1 MYKVINSSLKL
12 FLLSL
17 LLCLTCSEAWAAPI
31 FEFHPLFSSE
41 ARYDDNIYLTRS
53 NTRSDWIT
61 TVSPGFLTTLSHPR
75 LNITAEYKPG
85 FVYFLHNPQ
94 HDYTRYDVNFNGIL
108 ELTPR
113 LIFSLSD
120 VFLRANDPQID
131 ELVETD
137 YERSIRR
144 NTRSLY
150 NRNMI
155 NPQLEYRFGRENIAR
170 LYYRNTNYRAKDP
183 EDDDYRENFFE
194 AEFEYWF
201 DVRNALNLM
210 CHFNKANFD
219 LDTDLLNGVD
229 LTSRFIHRF
238 TPHFELFGEYGVGVT
253 DFEENRYY
261 ENLDARRKYLV
272 DIEDVEDY
280 DLRKFNVGF
289 EWRLPRN
296 LRIEGSIGYFW
307 REGVGNRDDQ
317 GINSLFE
324 IEKAIKNIT
333 ANVRWESGYSASLFA
348 VRDAGFSDFWRV
360 STNLTYTYLEKLEF
374 NCRGSYG
381 YNEYTYGRSGQGF
394 AIEGRD
400 DYSYTAATSLTYHI
414 LRNYFFINDLFLE
427 TEISHIE
434 LDSSRKDDGYINNQ
448 CMLKLTA
455 AFF

>member
-150 NRNMI
+150 NRNLVA
-155 NPQLEYRFGRENIAR
+155 PQLEYRFGRENIAR

-183 EDDDYRENFFE
+183 EDDDYREN
-194 AEFEYWF
+194 
-201 DVRNALNLM
+201 
-210 CHFNKANFD
+210 
-219 LDTDLLNGVD
+219 
-229 LTSRFIHRF
+229 
-238 TPHFELFGEYGVGVT
+238 
-253 DFEENRYY
+253 
-261 ENLDARRKYLV
+261 
-272 DIEDVEDY
+272 
-280 DLRKFNVGF
+280 
-289 EWRLPRN
+289 
-296 LRIEGSIGYFW
+296 
-307 REGVGNRDDQ
+307 
-317 GINSLFE
+317 
-324 IEKAIKNIT
+324 
-333 ANVRWESGYSASLFA
+333 
-348 VRDAGFSDFWRV
+348 
-360 STNLTYTYLEKLEF
+360 
-374 NCRGSYG
+374 
-381 YNEYTYGRSGQGF
+381 
-394 AIEGRD
+394 
-400 DYSYTAATSLTYHI
+400 
-414 LRNYFFINDLFLE
+414 
-427 TEISHIE
+427 
-434 LDSSRKDDGYINNQ
+434 
-448 CMLKLTA
+448 
-455 AFF
+455 